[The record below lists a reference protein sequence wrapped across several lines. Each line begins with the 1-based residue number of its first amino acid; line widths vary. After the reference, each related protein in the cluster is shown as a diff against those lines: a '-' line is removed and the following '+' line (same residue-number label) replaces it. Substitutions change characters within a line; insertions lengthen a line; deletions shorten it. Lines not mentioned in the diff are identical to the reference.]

1 MRYFRLHQD
10 LRRESGL
17 TTHGVDDKM
26 REAIRGN
33 LSALDNLTVV
43 KAHTFKG
50 RYFSELLSRQVFMY
64 KNSVKEVFDLYEPSL
79 EYKDFCIIDVENDSY
94 VQYYSAPILKHVP
107 ALSPK
112 SERPFSSTSK
122 LYLDKK
128 AVVEMDG
135 LDIFRLSDYDDL
147 RQTGLNNCVV
157 VSLAVAES
165 LMRRK
170 ISEILL
176 THLELA

>member
-1 MRYFRLHQD
+1 MRYFCLQQD

-17 TTHGVDDKM
+17 ATYGVDDKM

-33 LSALDNLTVV
+33 LSVLDNLTVV
-43 KAHTFKG
+43 KARTNKG
-50 RYFSELLSRQVFMY
+50 RYFSELLSDQVFMY

-79 EYKDFCIIDVENDSY
+79 EYKDFCIIDLENDNY
-94 VQYYSAPILKHVP
+94 VQYYSAPILKRVS

-112 SERPFSSTSK
+112 SERSFNSTDK
-122 LYLDKK
+122 LYLDKR
-128 AVVEMDG
+128 AVEELDG
-135 LDIFRLSDYDDL
+135 PDIFRLDDL
-147 RQTGLNNCVV
+147 DDLHISRDKCIV

-170 ISEILL
+170 ISKILL
-176 THLELA
+176 THLELV